1 MATITARGPVSLRRM
16 LAALVA
22 ACCVVVG
29 LTAGSA
35 QAASGPSGGIASL
48 SGVSITSA
56 SNGYSLDDQNGTTS
70 AGSIIVTNPTPGYD
84 ESWTVGTLAA
94 DGSFPI
100 VNGGTG
106 LCVDAGLPLRQ
117 QACDGRST
125 ESWYFQPVAGSTTAF
140 MIRQEGTDNC
150 LDVLL
155 AASYPD
161 AWTDSY
167 GCNGSAAQQ
176 WTLPA
181 AADQAATGLA
191 LDHAASLCVS
201 DASTCSWT
209 SGSQTPAAPLPLQ
222 CVSQV
227 WYNNTSAP
235 VTYAFQL
242 NNTTGWSDTIGG
254 TLGTEFDLTNAAEAG
269 AGGPAPVPTFQ
280 NTLTLESK
288 ITTSV
293 SGSFTN
299 SVSQTLGNTVT
310 MPIPVGQY
318 GWVALSELATQVTGN
333 WTFDVDGFPW
343 TAADTITVP
352 LTTDAAGASSIYV
365 AETSPTFNS
374 CAG

>member
-1 MATITARGPVSLRRM
+1 MATTTASPAVFFRRI
-16 LAALVA
+16 LVAIVA
-22 ACCVVVG
+22 ACCIAVG
-29 LTAGSA
+29 FTAGPA
-35 QAASGPSGGIASL
+35 VAATPSGGITAL
-48 SGVSITSA
+48 SGVGITSV

-84 ESWTVGTLAA
+84 ESWTVGTLAT
-94 DGSFPI
+94 DGSFPL
-100 VNGGTG
+100 VNDGTG
-106 LCVDAGLPLRQ
+106 LCIDAGLPLRQ
-117 QACDGRST
+117 QSCDGRST
-125 ESWYFQPVAGSTTAF
+125 ESWYFQPVSGSSTAF

-150 LDVLL
+150 LDLL
-155 AASYPD
+155 LGAWYPD

-181 AADQAATGLA
+181 SADQAATSLA
-191 LDHAASLCVS
+191 LDHAASVCVS
-201 DASTCSWT
+201 TASTCSWT
-209 SGSQTPAAPLPLQ
+209 TGSQSPAAPLPLQ
-222 CVSQV
+222 CVSPV

-254 TLGTEFDLTNAAEAG
+254 TLGTEFDDTNASQVGVSGG
-269 AGGPAPVPTFQ
+269 AAPAPSFQ
-280 NTLTLESK
+280 NTLTLEGK

-333 WTFDVDGFPW
+333 WTFDVGGFPW
-343 TAADTITVP
+343 TAPDTVTVP
-352 LTTDAAGASSIYV
+352 LTTDTAGGTSIYV
-365 AETSPTFNS
+365 AETNLSFGS
-374 CAG
+374 CTG